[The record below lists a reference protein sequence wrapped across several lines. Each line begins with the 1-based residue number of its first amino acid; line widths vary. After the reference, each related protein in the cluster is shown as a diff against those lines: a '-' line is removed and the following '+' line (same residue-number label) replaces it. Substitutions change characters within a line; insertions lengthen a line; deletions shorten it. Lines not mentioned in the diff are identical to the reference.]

1 MSYQTLFLQQSY
13 RDCTKQYEEILHN
26 PNLPLWDYVVLTAS
40 NEAQAQAYRAQI
52 SYRLKHQMLPE
63 KTHYAVLPDPDGKR
77 VGSGGATLNV
87 LRYIREH
94 AAGKQSPVAVLH
106 SAVQGDGAAESRQ
119 LASAQ
124 PGEAACH
131 AFDGKRIL
139 VIHSGGD
146 SKRVPQYSACGKLF
160 SPVPRILPNGRRS
173 TLFDEFM
180 IAMCGV
186 AARMN
191 AGMLVCS
198 GDVLLLFN
206 PLQIDFYGKGAAAL
220 SIKEPAEIG
229 KNHGVYRRDREG
241 NVGGFLHKKTVEQL
255 HEMGAVDEHG
265 YVDIDTGA
273 VMMSVDLLNS
283 LYSLID
289 TEEKFA
295 ACVNEQARLSFYA
308 DFLYPLASDSTLG
321 QYYQETPEGE
331 FTPELRAC
339 REKIWAALHPY
350 QMKLIRMSPAAFIHF
365 GTTRELLHL
374 MTEGMEQFTH
384 LGWQARINTN
394 SQEKSYG
401 AGNSYISLRADVGA
415 GSYIE
420 DSYLHHGTV
429 VGERCVISGVTL
441 DGQSVPADTVLHGLK
456 LQDGRFVVRM
466 YGVCDNPKEAA
477 LFGKKIG
484 EPLWTAAVYPIRNTI
499 QEAVSAT
506 LRAYEDGFPTLKDG
520 ISLKDSFNQADVTAI
535 LPWQDKLED
544 KVKIESLLEAID
556 KKDNLHEAV
565 KVFNGEINARVIRQL
580 CGLAEKLDEQELFE
594 FSRKIRIYYALSCL
608 TKQDKYLDLCLDT
621 IRNAILVGAVA
632 GLSYDPTAKMEQEEV
647 VVRLP
652 VRVNWGGGWSD
663 TPPYCMEHGG
673 TVLNAAVKLDGQ
685 NPVEAVVKKIPGNQ
699 IVLASADSGAE
710 QAFSEISQ
718 LQDSSNPYDP
728 FALHKAALI
737 ACGIIPYREQIS
749 VEEVTKNLG
758 SGLYLSTQVIHI
770 PRGSGLGTSS
780 ILAGACVKAIYRMLG
795 KELSQ
800 EELYN
805 RVLCMEQIMST
816 GGGWQDQVGGITPGL
831 KYITSMPGLQQQLQV
846 AHIELSPQTKKELDE
861 RFVLI
866 YTGQRRLA
874 RNLLRDVVGRYVG
887 NEPDSLFALE
897 EIQKTAALMRFELE
911 RGNVDGFAKL
921 LDYHWELSKK
931 IDAGSSNTLIEQ
943 IFSSIEELVDGKL
956 VCGAG
961 GGGFLQ
967 VILKKGVT
975 RQMVEERLKEVFMD
989 SLVGVADCNLVWE

>member
-94 AAGKQSPVAVLH
+94 AAGKQSPAAVPH
-106 SAVQGDGAAESRQ
+106 GAVQGDGAAESRQ

-265 YVDIDTGA
+265 HVDIDTGA

-308 DFLYPLASDSTLG
+308 DFLYPLASDSTLE

-506 LRAYEDGFPTLKDG
+506 LRAYEDGFPTLEDG

-710 QAFSEISQ
+710 QTFSEISQ

-816 GGGWQDQVGGITPGL
+816 GGGWQDQVGGLAPGI
-831 KYITSMPGLQQQLQV
+831 KMVTSDVAIVQEIGCSPCNISTETLQ
-846 AHIELSPQTKKELDE
+846 ELNE
-861 RFVLI
+861 RFCLI
-866 YTGQRRLA
+866 YSGQRRLA
-874 RNLLRDVVGRYVG
+874 RNLLRDIVSRYVSG
-887 NEPDSLFALE
+887 NPDTVEVLY
-897 EIQKTAALMRFELE
+897 EIQRMAVLMRFELE
-911 RGNVDGFAKL
+911 KGNVDGFAQL
-921 LDYHWELSKK
+921 LNQHWELSKRLDGGCTNTC
-931 IDAGSSNTLIEQ
+931 IDM
-943 IFSSIEELVDGKL
+943 IFSSMGDLIDGKMI
-956 VCGAG
+956 CGAG

-975 RQMVEERLKEVFMD
+975 VEQVQKRLREVFQD
-989 SLVGVADCNLVWE
+989 SGVEVWRCSLVG